1 MAGCQPFLFA
11 LSSRDKGYLVR
22 ETTSWSDGM
31 IRTPARPRPDR
42 RWNPRAGL
50 SAAGRRHPM
59 SLRLAFPVASFL
71 LAGAAFAQTTSI
83 APNDPGIAWSG
94 VMASSIDAT
103 RASFSR
109 PGTAAL
115 YTADMAPGVRAS
127 FRTDATLVEVTV
139 DYQWIAILPEFSVEV
154 DGVPQPKI
162 GAGTL
167 GASTLVV
174 TTQPTPV
181 PRVVTIVWPVGADV
195 DLLSIQLTGGGSQLL
210 PYTPQGSSQR
220 VVCFGDSITQ
230 GVYTSEPN
238 QTFPAR
244 LAKARGWSMINAGF
258 AGHHTVGSDGVAIGA
273 LQPTLVVVAIGTND
287 FSYQTPLTTF
297 AAEYDQWIANFRT
310 QPGCSEVPIVCVTPA
325 MRSDEADKPIL
336 LEDYRNCIRG
346 IVASRSL
353 SDANLNLLEGW
364 DMVPIN
370 PTLLPD
376 GLHLSDVAFE
386 HYARALGA
394 MNLVRN
400 PGFELLRPGQL
411 EGHLWEDLGN
421 SSTSLSSV
429 SSGLQSMR
437 IATGGGRRQRIPGLG
452 AGECYQLT
460 AKVRVE
466 GPADLGRVV
475 LEFLDA
481 TDTIVGTNERNV
493 TARNWHSAQLSGI
506 VPVGA
511 VQARLVLD
519 KPAGPGAMFVDD
531 LFLPLCQQASSSVLD
546 GCTGRSPAGSLRA
559 IGGRASFGANFTV
572 GFDNPLASQAS
583 AVPFLFLSL
592 APSLTLPCGAVLPS
606 AGLAGPGAPGE
617 LMLGSP
623 VIGPWIGPTWTPGSV
638 SPVSLPI
645 PADCSFAGTQ
655 IYLQGALCEG
665 SFCGLTNAIAIVVG
679 N

>member
-1 MAGCQPFLFA
+1 MSF
-11 LSSRDKGYLVR
+11 
-22 ETTSWSDGM
+22 
-31 IRTPARPRPDR
+31 R
-42 RWNPRAGL
+42 R
-50 SAAGRRHPM
+50 
-59 SLRLAFPVASFL
+59 AFPFASLL
-71 LAGAAFAQTTSI
+71 LAGAAFAQSISI

-94 VMASSIDAT
+94 VMAASIDAT

-115 YTADMAPGVRAS
+115 YAVDMTPGVRAS
-127 FRTDATLVEVTV
+127 FRTDATQVEVVV

-162 GAGTL
+162 GAGTI
-167 GASTLVV
+167 GATTLVV

-195 DLLSIQLTGGGSQLL
+195 DLLSIQLTGGSAQLL
-210 PYTPQGSSQR
+210 PYAPPRPSQR

-238 QTFPAR
+238 QTFPA
-244 LAKARGWSMINAGF
+244 LLGKAHGWSVINAGF
-258 AGHHTVGSDGVAIGA
+258 AGHYVVGSDGAVIGA
-273 LQPTLVVVAIGTND
+273 LQPTLVVIAIGTND
-287 FSYQTPLTTF
+287 FAYQTPLTTF
-297 AAEYDQWIANFRT
+297 GAEYDQWIASFRA

-325 MRSDEADKPIL
+325 MRTDELGRPIV
-336 LEDYRNCIRG
+336 LEDYRHCIRG
-346 IVASRSL
+346 IVALRSL

-364 DMVPIN
+364 DMVPVD
-370 PTLLPD
+370 PALFPD
-376 GLHLSDVAFE
+376 GLHMSDVAFE
-386 HYARALGA
+386 HYAQALGT

-429 SSGLQSMR
+429 FSGLQSMR
-437 IATGGGRRQRIPGLG
+437 IATGGARRQRILGLG

-460 AKVRVE
+460 AKVRIE
-466 GPADLGRVV
+466 GLADVGRIA

-481 TDTIVGTNERNV
+481 SDTIVGTSESNV
-493 TARNWHSAQLSGI
+493 TARNWHSVQLRGI
-506 VPVGA
+506 APAGA

-531 LFLPLCQQASSSVLD
+531 LLLPLCQQASSSVLD
-546 GCTGRSPAGSLRA
+546 GCTGRSPAGSLRVL
-559 IGGRASFGANFTV
+559 GGRASFGSNFTV
-572 GFDNPLASQAS
+572 GFDNPLASQVS
-583 AVPFLFLSL
+583 AVPFLFVSL
-592 APSLTLPCGAVLPS
+592 APSLTLPCGSVLPS

-617 LMLGSP
+617 LLLGSP
-623 VIGPWIGPTWTPGSV
+623 VLGPWIGPTWTPGSV
-638 SPVSLPI
+638 SSVSLPI
-645 PADCSFAGTQ
+645 PADCSFAGAS
-655 IYLQGALCEG
+655 IYLQGAMCEG
-665 SFCGLTNAIAIVVG
+665 SFCGLTNAIAIVIG